1 MRRASNREA
10 IGHFGR
16 ALALIDKQPLNASR
30 SPTEL
35 AILSQLGPALM
46 SVHGWPAPEVGAAF
60 ERAESLARTLESSVD
75 LAPPLAGLW
84 LFHFARGQLSRAE
97 EITNELFNVARNL
110 NDSDILLQAHHCA
123 WPIRWFRGDFK
134 EAKSHADA
142 GLNLYDEVRHARHR
156 FLYLGHDP
164 AACAL
169 SIKAISQSL
178 LGHPMQGSRS
188 ERDAIVLARRLRHAP
203 SLAHALWAV
212 CMAQI
217 VRNDVAAV
225 VDSADELLKLSMN
238 RAWLNRAPQL

>member
-1 MRRASNREA
+1 MQPELLAKHCAEAGLDDKALGYWRTAGEQAVRRASNREA

-16 ALALIDKQPLNASR
+16 ALALIDNQPLGASR

-110 NDSDILLQAHHCA
+110 DDSDILLQAHHCA
-123 WPIRWFRGDFK
+123 WPIQWFRGDFI
-134 EAKSHADA
+134 EAKAHADA
-142 GLNLYDEVRHARHR
+142 GLKLYDEVRHARHR

-169 SIKAISQSL
+169 SIRRRYCNRSSAIRCKD
-178 LGHPMQGSRS
+178 H
-188 ERDAIVLARRLRHAP
+188 ARNLMR
-203 SLAHALWAV
+203 
-212 CMAQI
+212 
-217 VRNDVAAV
+217 
-225 VDSADELLKLSMN
+225 
-238 RAWLNRAPQL
+238 